1 MYLLAVQLSYL
12 IHHLLGCVVATFLTT
27 IVPENVVS

>member
-12 IHHLLGCVVATFLTT
+12 IHLLGCVVATFLTT
-27 IVPENVVS
+27 IVPANIVS